1 MKKIMIVS
9 VFCFIAIMLSACNN
23 NEESI
28 EVQFYAIHHAV
39 LTDYIVEEE
48 FAQSVYDKEPYGLRF
63 KMTDEA
69 FIIDT
74 YADYVESTPGTAL
87 DDRRD
92 DFYDS
97 DFFVENQI
105 IVIKYFS
112 KQSPAFKLTSYIIN
126 DQTIDLTIETTPRI
140 VREIYNEWETI
151 YTLVIEVMS
160 KEVQAF
166 NYSIVENQTSL
177 RHFVSNVSQD
187 VLASPGSKTIFTDFE
202 AYENEINNMYQISEE
217 SFTHGFELPTEETFD
232 DWHVF
237 IFVLDK
243 SHSHVLELEDV
254 YVRYDF
260 GQKKFTVE
268 YILKQMTGASTG
280 VSQKTMSIVLFPK
293 NTYVDGMNLQV
304 IVYDRDIII

>member
-1 MKKIMIVS
+1 
-9 VFCFIAIMLSACNN
+9 MLSACNN

-39 LTDYIVEEE
+39 LMDYIVEEE
-48 FAQSVYDKEPYGLRF
+48 FVQPVYDKEPYGLRF

-87 DDRRD
+87 DERRD

-105 IVIKYFS
+105 IVIRYFS
-112 KQSPAFKLTSYIIN
+112 KQSPVFKLTSYSIN

-160 KEVQAF
+160 KEIQAF
-166 NYSIVENQTSL
+166 NYNIIENQISL
-177 RHFVSNVSQD
+177 RHFASNVSQD

-202 AYENEINNMYQISEE
+202 TYENEINNMYQVSEW
-217 SFTHGFELPTEETFD
+217 SYHFGFELPTEETFD

-243 SHSHVLELEDV
+243 SHGHILELEDL
-254 YVRYDF
+254 YIRYDF

-268 YILKQMTGASTG
+268 YILKPMIGASTG

-293 NTYVDGMNLQV
+293 NMYVDGMDLQV
-304 IVYDRDIII
+304 IVYDRNISIQ

>member
-1 MKKIMIVS
+1 M
-9 VFCFIAIMLSACNN
+9 AIMLSACNN

-28 EVQFYAIHHAV
+28 EVQFYAIHHTV
-39 LTDYIVEEE
+39 LIDYIVEQE
-48 FAQSVYDKEPYGLRF
+48 FDQSVYDKEPYGLRF
-63 KMTDEA
+63 NMTDEA
-69 FIIDT
+69 IIIDT
-74 YADYVESTPGTAL
+74 YADYVESTPGAAL
-87 DDRRD
+87 DHRRD

-97 DFFVENQI
+97 DFFIENQI
-105 IVIKYFS
+105 IVIRYFS
-112 KQSPAFKLTSYIIN
+112 KQSPAFKLTSYSIN

-140 VREIYNEWETI
+140 VREIYNEWETM

-166 NYSIVENQTSL
+166 NYNIVENQTPL

-217 SFTHGFELPTEETFD
+217 SFIYGFELPTEETFD

-237 IFVLDK
+237 VFVLDK
-243 SHSHVLELEDV
+243 SHSNVLELEDV

-268 YILKQMTGASTG
+268 YILKPMTGASTG

-293 NTYVDGMNLQV
+293 NMYVDGMDLQV
-304 IVYDRDIII
+304 IVYDRNINIQ